1 MIAREET
8 LRDLM
13 TRSQAGDKQA
23 YAVLLEQ
30 TSKWLARFF
39 AVFAITLKHMR
50 MPGTYCLRSTA
61 SFARTKLL
69 SLTSAR

>member
-13 TRSQAGDKQA
+13 TRAQGGDKQA

-30 TSKWLARFF
+30 TGRWLTRFF
-39 AVFAITLKHMR
+39 DRKLRPMR
-50 MPGTYCLRSTA
+50 LMISC
-61 SFARTKLL
+61 RT
-69 SLTSAR
+69 R